1 MADSAIQEK
10 EIQEGDKK
18 KKLTQ
23 REKKLERI
31 KKFKQLQERLDD
43 SISENRQDVY
53 EEHNKSKENP
63 KEEARQERKKRK
75 AEILLDK
82 QTAEE
87 NNIDYDRKRAVEYTV
102 EDVERW
108 ERKQKKKAKKAD
120 TGFTDY
126 AQIAAKKY
134 KKQMNEFKPNLQE
147 YNKQKQIAMLS
158 SISSDDTSDFYR
170 DANSTAYASIES
182 KPSNEAI
189 NRVVK
194 DLEKQVEKRNKF
206 SRRRRWDD
214 DAEVTYIN
222 ERNMRFN
229 KKLSRAYDK
238 YTDEI
243 KANLERGTAL

>member
-1 MADSAIQEK
+1 MSDKESDDNK
-10 EIQEGDKK
+10 EITGS
-18 KKLTQ
+18 KKLSQ
-23 REKKLERI
+23 KERRLERL
-31 KKFKQLQERLDD
+31 KKFKKLQERLDD
-43 SISENRQDVY
+43 SINENRKDVY
-53 EEHNKSKENP
+53 EEHSKSKENP
-63 KEEARQERKKRK
+63 KEEARQERKRRK

-82 QTAEE
+82 KLAEE
-87 NNIDYDRKRAVEYTV
+87 NDIDYERKRALEYTI

-108 ERKQKKKAKKAD
+108 EKKQKKKAKRAD

-134 KKQMNEFKPNLQE
+134 KKQINEFKPNLQE
-147 YNKQKQIAMLS
+147 YNKQKQMALLS
-158 SISSDDTSDFYR
+158 SLNTGDTSDFYR
-170 DANSTAYASIES
+170 DANSTAYASIDS
-182 KPSNEAI
+182 KPSTEAV
-189 NRVVK
+189 NRLVK
-194 DLEKQVEKRNKF
+194 DLEKQVERRNKF

-238 YTDEI
+238 YTEEI